1 MHPEA
6 FDWVTR
12 HATDQ
17 PCSVLDIGGRNV
29 NGSPRGLFPRAD
41 PYVTLDIEPGRDVQI
56 VADAA
61 TWTPDRE
68 YDVVVCTEVFEH
80 TASWPEI
87 CGTAFKA
94 LRPGG
99 LIILTMAGPGRTPHS
114 AFDGGPTLYAGEYY
128 ANVEAAHLQLVLE
141 SVGFSDVV
149 VDVQY
154 QPADVRATARR

>member
-6 FDWVTR
+6 FEWVAR

-80 TASWPEI
+80 TIVWPAI
-87 CGTAFKA
+87 CRVAFKA
-94 LRPGG
+94 LKPGG
-99 LIILTMAGPGRTPHS
+99 LLILTMAGPGRAPHS
-114 AFDGGPTLYAGEYY
+114 AFDGGPVLYAGEHY
-128 ANVEAAHLQLVLE
+128 ANVEPAYLNSVLW
-141 SVGFSDVV
+141 SIGFAEVV